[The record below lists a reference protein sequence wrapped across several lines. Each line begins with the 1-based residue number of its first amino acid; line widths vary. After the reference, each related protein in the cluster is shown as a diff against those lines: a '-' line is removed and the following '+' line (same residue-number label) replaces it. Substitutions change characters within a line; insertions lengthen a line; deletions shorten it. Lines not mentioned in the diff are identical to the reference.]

1 MKSLLAYIPILLLAG
16 CGTKTNPTDTWSKY
30 VQIKID
36 WKNDLAEL
44 LLKHT
49 PEHEELINI
58 QRDLQ
63 IAYIKQRTIKYR
75 FLQAKHKDLLLY
87 GKGIVQHSN
96 FEWSE
101 KLDQHLLKYRPEYSK
116 LKSKI
121 SSLEAKNQGHPQW
134 PSFREK
140 FKKISEAEDYKTHFA
155 SFHQAISQLDNEV
168 KGG

>member
-75 FLQAKHKDLLLY
+75 FLQAKLSTPVEMFTTCRLKTRPVSTARDL
-87 GKGIVQHSN
+87 
-96 FEWSE
+96 
-101 KLDQHLLKYRPEYSK
+101 
-116 LKSKI
+116 
-121 SSLEAKNQGHPQW
+121 A
-134 PSFREK
+134 
-140 FKKISEAEDYKTHFA
+140 T
-155 SFHQAISQLDNEV
+155 
-168 KGG
+168 